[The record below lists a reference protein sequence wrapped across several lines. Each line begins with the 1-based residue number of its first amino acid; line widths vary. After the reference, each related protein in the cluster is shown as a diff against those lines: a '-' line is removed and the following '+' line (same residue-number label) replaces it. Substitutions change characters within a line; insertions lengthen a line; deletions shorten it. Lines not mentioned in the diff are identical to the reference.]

1 MKLKLCNLE
10 FEYPGVPVLEDVSLE
25 LNPKEMLAVVG
36 KNGSGK
42 STLIKCINRILEYRK
57 GEISVDNEDVRH
69 IHRKEIAKIMAY
81 HPQKTSY
88 DFPVTVFDVVLTGRY
103 PYSGWANDADQEEHV
118 WGVLKMMDLEG
129 LALRD
134 YNRIS
139 GGQQQKVII
148 ARALAQEADILLLD
162 EPTSDLDIRYQLEV
176 MELVRKLV
184 REKDM
189 AAIVAIHDLNLAS
202 RYCDKIAMLH
212 NGMIFCAGTPREVL
226 SRDNISIVYGVDASI
241 HENEGIVHIIP
252 KMPI

>member
-1 MKLKLCNLE
+1 MKLKLNNLE
-10 FEYPGVPVLEDVSLE
+10 FEYPAVPVLKDVSLE
-25 LNPKEMLAVVG
+25 LCPKEVLAIVG

-42 STLIKCINRILEYRK
+42 STLIKCINRIIEYQK
-57 GEISVDNEDVRH
+57 GEISLDGKDMRRLR
-69 IHRKEIAKIMAY
+69 RKEIAKKMAY

-88 DFPVTVFDVVLTGRY
+88 DFPVTIFDVVLTGRY
-103 PYSGWANDADQEEHV
+103 PYSSWANDANQEEHV
-118 WGVLKMMDLEG
+118 WEVLKMMGLEE
-129 LALRD
+129 LALKD

-212 NGMIFCAGTPREVL
+212 NGIIFSAGAPREVL
-226 SRDNISIVYGVDASI
+226 TCENISIVYGVDASI
-241 HENEGIVHIIP
+241 HENEGIMHIIP